1 MTALNLPELV
11 LPWPSRDLHPN
22 ARVHWRRKAKA
33 VKSARAEAHLLALAA
48 GWRPGSV
55 PDGRL
60 HLWVDFVPPDRRRRD
75 DDGIAASFK
84 HARDGIA
91 DALGLD
97 DHRFRMHPFLR
108 DDETTPGGCVRVRI
122 TGGPEHDMTEMVRKG
137 TAAWADTPGGWVD
150 ELRGGPD

>member
-1 MTALNLPELV
+1 MSLLPELV

-33 VKSARAEAHLLALAA
+33 VKDARQTTMLFALAS
-48 GWRPGSV
+48 GWKPGVV
-55 PDGRL
+55 PTDGRL

-91 DALGLD
+91 DALGMD
-97 DHRFRMHPFLR
+97 DNRFRMHPWLK
-108 DDETTPGGCVRVRI
+108 DNETKPGGCVRVRI
-122 TGGPEHDMTEMVRKG
+122 T
-137 TAAWADTPGGWVD
+137 A
-150 ELRGGPD
+150 GPDHA